1 MEITTE
7 QQNFIDSLIGK
18 RIIVTSK
25 KHPRFGETGTI
36 KTFYPVV
43 GITGK
48 PGFEIKADEG
58 DGFFVFS
65 GADVRKI

>member
-1 MEITTE
+1 MNLSAE

-18 RIIVTSK
+18 RVIVISK

-36 KTFYPVV
+36 IKFYPVV

-48 PGFEIKADEG
+48 PGFEINADEG
-58 DGFFVFS
+58 DGFFIFS
-65 GADVRKI
+65 GAEVNKI